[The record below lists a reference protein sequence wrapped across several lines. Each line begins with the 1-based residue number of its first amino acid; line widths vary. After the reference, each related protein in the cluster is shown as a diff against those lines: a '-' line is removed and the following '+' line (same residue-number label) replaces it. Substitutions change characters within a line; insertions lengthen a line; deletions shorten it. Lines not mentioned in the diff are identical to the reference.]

1 MAIQGSTAMA
11 TSVSQAVACEV
22 KMSGSGNEGGE
33 APGQFGVPRR
43 EILKTAA
50 AAGGAAA
57 AGSLAAPYVGN
68 AQTAAGISLKVQT
81 QWSEGSAGQ
90 QVFKSWCES
99 MAERTSGA
107 LTLVPFAAGDI
118 VDVFEMSDAVA
129 GGVLDGMHWNPIYWA
144 STGRMPA
151 GAFLSSFPMGLD
163 HPHQWDM
170 LFDSY
175 GGTELA
181 RELYAK
187 QGMYF
192 VGHVHQDL
200 NLIHSKKPIRS
211 LDEFKG
217 LKLRMPGALIADCFT
232 AIGARTVTLP
242 GPDVYPAL
250 AAGAIDGADFA
261 GPAINYD
268 LGLAEVCDYIVMG
281 PPSTP
286 CLHQPVDLME
296 VSFNL
301 DTWNGL
307 PDHLK
312 AILTDQ
318 VRNFSSLHFTGIQRA
333 NVEAWAR
340 FAEAGTTVTR
350 LSEGDVARFRQVA
363 IPLWFQWANKD
374 KDAARVLKLHLEVMQ
389 NPSVAYLTP
398 DDVKDYELKL

>member
-1 MAIQGSTAMA
+1 
-11 TSVSQAVACEV
+11 
-22 KMSGSGNEGGE
+22 MSGAERQNGEPPGRSGL
-33 APGQFGVPRR
+33 QRR
-43 EILKTAA
+43 EILKTVAV
-50 AAGGAAA
+50 AGGAAT
-57 AGSLAAPYVGN
+57 AGALAAPYLSN
-68 AQTAAGISLKVQT
+68 AQTAAGISLKIQT
-81 QWSEGSAGQ
+81 LWSEGSVGQ
-90 QVFKSWCES
+90 QVFKTWCES

-151 GAFLSSFPMGLD
+151 GAFLSSFPMGLN

-175 GGTELA
+175 GGTDLA

-192 VGHVHQDL
+192 VGHVQHDV
-200 NLIHSKKPIRS
+200 NLIYSRKPIRS
-211 LDEFKG
+211 LADFEG
-217 LKLRMPGALIADCFT
+217 LKIRMPGGLIADCFT
-232 AIGARTVTLP
+232 AIGARTVTLAP
-242 GPDVYPAL
+242 PEVPAAL
-250 AAGAIDGADFA
+250 AADAIDAADLH
-261 GPAINYD
+261 GPAVDYA
-268 LGLAEVCDYIVMG
+268 LGLAQVCDYIVMG

-286 CLHQPVDLME
+286 CLHQPVDLLE

-301 DTWNGL
+301 GTWNSL

-318 VRNFSSLHFTGIQRA
+318 VRSFSSLHFTGIQKA
-333 NVEAWAR
+333 NVVAWAK
-340 FAEAGTTVTR
+340 FAEAGITVTR
-350 LSEGDVARFRQVA
+350 LSEDDVVRFRQVA
-363 IPLWFQWANKD
+363 IPLWFEWANKD
-374 KDAARVLKLHLEVMQ
+374 RDAARVFKLHLEVMQ

-398 DDVKDYELKL
+398 DDIKDYELRA

>member
-1 MAIQGSTAMA
+1 MPGSEDQDGG
-11 TSVSQAVACEV
+11 TS
-22 KMSGSGNEGGE
+22 
-33 APGQFGVPRR
+33 GQSAVPRR
-43 EILKTAA
+43 DFLKTVAV
-50 AAGGAAA
+50 AGGAAT
-57 AGSLAAPYVGN
+57 AGSLAAPYVSN
-68 AQTAAGISLKVQT
+68 AQAAAGISLKVQT
-81 QWSEGSAGQ
+81 FWTAGGVGQ
-90 QVFKSWCES
+90 QIFEAWCD
-99 MAERTSGA
+99 AIKERTSGE
-107 LTLVPFAAGDI
+107 LEIVPFAAGDI
-118 VDVFEMSDAVA
+118 AEVFEMSDAVA
-129 GGVLDGMHWNPIYWA
+129 GGVLDGMHWPQTYWA
-144 STGRMPA
+144 ATGRMPA
-151 GAFLSSFPMGLD
+151 GAFFTSFPMGLN

-170 LFDSY
+170 LLDSY

-187 QGMYF
+187 QGLYF

-211 LDEFKG
+211 LEDFKD
-217 LKLRMPGALIADCFT
+217 LKIRMPGGLIAESFT

-250 AAGAIDGADFA
+250 EAGAIDAADFT
-261 GPAINYD
+261 GPAINYS
-268 LGLAEVCDYIVMG
+268 LGFADVSDYIVMG

-286 CLHQPVDLME
+286 CLHQPVDLTE

-301 DTWNGL
+301 QTWTGL

-312 AILTDQ
+312 AILIDQ
-318 VRNFSSLHFTGIQRA
+318 VRTFSSLHFTGIQRA

-350 LSEGDVARFRQVA
+350 LSEDDVARFRQVA
-363 IPLWFQWANKD
+363 IPLWFEWANRD
-374 KDAARVLKLHLEVMQ
+374 KDAASVFKLHLEVMQ